1 MRHLQRSFLRLKE
14 RFIYDVRG
22 KRSLMLIPIILIYN
36 YRVNNVRINQIRNTY
51 MPWLEQDSNTFLI
64 CKLFYFILFW

>member
-1 MRHLQRSFLRLKE
+1 MRYSQRSFLRLKE

-51 MPWLEQDSNTFLI
+51 MPWLEQDSNTF
-64 CKLFYFILFW
+64 